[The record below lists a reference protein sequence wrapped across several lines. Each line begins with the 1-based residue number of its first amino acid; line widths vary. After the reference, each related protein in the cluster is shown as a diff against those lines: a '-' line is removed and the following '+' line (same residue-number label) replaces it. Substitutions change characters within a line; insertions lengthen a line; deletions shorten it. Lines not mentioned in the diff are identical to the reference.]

1 MAGLAKSEVVVVPVR
16 RFQHGVTDV
25 SSSDSGTFDIA
36 VVVII
41 VMNGLN
47 ITVWEGVIADAE
59 TTAEEVMT

>member
-16 RFQHGVTDV
+16 RFQNGVTDV